1 MTIVVDASVAAKW
14 LFEETDSAKAK
25 TLLEEIKE
33 GRVESL
39 APEILPAEIANSL
52 SKRVFRGVL
61 EPLEAEAQYERFR
74 RSCPPL
80 ISNGFL
86 AGPALYLAL
95 RHRHSIYD
103 CLYVA
108 LALETPCDLVT
119 ADERLHRAFSPSFP
133 QVRLLRDWKP

>member
-14 LFEETDSAKAK
+14 LFEETDSVKAKA
-25 TLLEEIKE
+25 LLDDIEE
-33 GRVESL
+33 GRLKSI

-61 EPLEAEAQYERFR
+61 EPLEAEIQYGRFQ
-74 RSCPPL
+74 RSCPAL

-86 AGPALYLAL
+86 AGAALQLAL
-95 RHRHSIYD
+95 RHGHSVYD

-108 LALETPCDLVT
+108 LALETPCPLVT
-119 ADERLHRAFSPSFP
+119 ADEGLFRAFSPVFP
-133 QVRLLRDWKP
+133 EVRLLRDWA